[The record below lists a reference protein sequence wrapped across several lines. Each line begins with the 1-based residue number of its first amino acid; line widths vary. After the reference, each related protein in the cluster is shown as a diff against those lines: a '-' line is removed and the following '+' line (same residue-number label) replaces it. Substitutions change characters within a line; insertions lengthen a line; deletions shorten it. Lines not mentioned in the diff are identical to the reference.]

1 MICPNCNT
9 EQNEAFKYCS
19 NCGSELIQKEVQR
32 ELILEKYDLSAP
44 KKREWKYGWGWLIL
58 GSILMR
64 ENKEFN
70 IYFGD
75 NTSVIQLFSFTVAL
89 TFYFLFR
96 QKVLKKI
103 NQISLRSLVSGII
116 ALIITIPL
124 ASILGAFV
132 NKPVNDPNV
141 TGVIESKLKQQK
153 EYFYSFAQKDESL
166 WNKFID
172 EPKSASE
179 INSNILLLDELIPLY
194 KEKDSIL
201 ISTFTD
207 ILQVMESSKEWKSK
221 VPELVKDFRSITEI
235 GYSLS
240 IQNQSYLNNLRN
252 YYISTNKKDN
262 QEDKYYN
269 LYVES
274 FNESQKL
281 TEKLNPII
289 VRITGKNFEKLQE
302 EIEKKYYNN

>member
-1 MICPNCNT
+1 MICSNCKS
-9 EQNEAFKYCS
+9 EQNELSKYCT
-19 NCGSELIQKEVQR
+19 NCGSKLIPDNIHKEQII
-32 ELILEKYDLSAP
+32 ESNNSTDIKH
-44 KKREWKYGWGWLIL
+44 KKWKYGWGWMIL
-58 GSILMR
+58 GAMLTR

-70 IYFGD
+70 IYFG
-75 NTSVIQLFSFTVAL
+75 NNASLIQLFSFAVAF

-96 QKVLKKI
+96 QKVLKRI
-103 NQISLRSLVSGII
+103 NQIALRSFVSGIL

-124 ASILGAFV
+124 ASILGAFI

-141 TGVIESKLKQQK
+141 TSVIEAKLKQQK
-153 EYFYSFAQKDESL
+153 EYLYLFAKKDESL

-172 EPKSASE
+172 EPKSTNE
-179 INSNILLLDELIPLY
+179 INSNISLLDELIPLY

-201 ISTFTD
+201 ISTYTD
-207 ILQVMESSKEWKSK
+207 ISQVMESSVEWKSK

-252 YYISTNKKDN
+252 YYISINKKDN

-274 FNESQKL
+274 YNKSQEL
-281 TEKLNPII
+281 TKELNPKMI
-289 VRITGKNFEKLQE
+289 RITGKNFEKLQE
-302 EIEKKYYNN
+302 EVEKEYYNK